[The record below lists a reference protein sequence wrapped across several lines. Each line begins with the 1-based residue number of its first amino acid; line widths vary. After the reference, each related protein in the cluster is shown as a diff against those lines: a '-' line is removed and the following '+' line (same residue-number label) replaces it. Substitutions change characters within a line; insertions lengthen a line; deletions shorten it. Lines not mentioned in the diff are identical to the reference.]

1 MSLSTITLPTNK
13 SISVVDDDRRR
24 IRQSEKGLS
33 LPVILLNA
41 DGSAYDLTDK
51 KLVFSEEKVGDKIVV
66 DDGGGR
72 DSGTITI
79 TDAKAGKFTYTL
91 QEQVYVESGTCWFEI
106 LTGDTVVDTTKNF
119 YFDVDKDATIHPIN
133 DSYIS
138 RLVALEDHLQ
148 GSIQKAE
155 ESIGQ
160 VSTNLTN
167 TANKAK
173 QDAINAINDAKAN
186 AENTLQQLQNQYN
199 DYQNRYND
207 LQNQWNQQKQKIQSD
222 ADNQRNQIKA
232 ENDRARQDAINQI
245 NSARDN
251 AIAQANHDFTDR
263 INSLQNDYIA
273 WKNRTVAD
281 FNSTAKTIMDKINQ
295 QNANVDGVKKQMAD
309 IQAQINNVLNK
320 FSSVDFTKFIKQED
334 LARSGTNL
342 LRNTQTLAGFGS
354 YTPTNHSGMSIENI
368 STHSSETN
376 INLIRTSIAHTWG
389 TKMMDAGVGFGQ
401 ALFLPAG
408 TYTLSFMARCNGTP
422 NGRGVSLFSD
432 YTDAHNG
439 NSLVDTPPLT
449 ETWQEYTGTF
459 TIDKAG
465 TYGNWR
471 IACWLDDPV
480 PGGSL
485 YFANIKLE
493 AGNIA
498 TGWTPAS
505 DDYYTQNDIN
515 DLLYYHTSGFFA
527 YNEDLNT
534 WEKSDPAKSAF
545 KNINFVAGHNQ
556 CDYFGVADY
565 EIIEKEFSVIP
576 HTQYRIGFEFKAAQ
590 PIDLLSTA
598 TINYVPF
605 RVNTS
610 SLLNGQNRLANTGDL
625 ATIKIMPST
634 IDKQSFHVDINT
646 GDHDKIY
653 LSFNFGILKDTVH
666 YYWDIDNLYIQTLA
680 FTHEDTYSKGEIDD
694 KIKNAGQVK
703 RVNGINPDP
712 SGNINIGSQIVR
724 AYDAFAKSASQVG
737 LETIG
742 GSWLVDQ
749 AALGSIVDR
758 INELGQRDLPAN
770 TDLNTFK
777 VPGNWTIHNQAPY
790 QNLPDDEKWET
801 LLVFAPLG
809 NSNGMQVL
817 LETNKERIIYRTW
830 NSGAFKN
837 WHVLIDDSLFNQYTF
852 NDANTGIWNTTI
864 DCNDY
869 LGETHIW
876 KLGNV
881 AFRNGPIAGNHWG
894 WLRTL
899 RYDGNTIV
907 QFYIDGGGQIWWRQ
921 TNDRGIRAAVWQ
933 RLLDT
938 NDSTNLQNQI
948 NNLNNRMNSALTS
961 YTTNNL
967 QDGINHSNQNPN
979 QIVFVTN

>member
-1 MSLSTITLPTNK
+1 MSLTAITLPTNK
-13 SISVVDDDRRR
+13 SVSIVDDDQRTLN
-24 IRQSEKGLS
+24 QDEKGLIQRF
-33 LPVILLNA
+33 ILLDAN
-41 DGSAYDLTDK
+41 GQAYNLNNK
-51 KLVFSEEKVGDKIVV
+51 RVQFNEQKESEKVVI
-66 DDGGGR
+66 DDGNGPDCGHFTYIDR
-72 DSGTITI
+72 N
-79 TDAKAGKFTYTL
+79 AGIVDYTL
-91 QEQVYVESGTCWFEI
+91 QAQVYAASGDCWLSI
-106 LTGDTVVDTTKNF
+106 ITNDGTVVDTTKVFRYN
-119 YFDVDKDATIHPIN
+119 VQKSATINLSN
-133 DSYIS
+133 DNYIS
-138 RLVALEDHLQ
+138 TLEAQLANLKSNVQRVEQSLDQENRKLIDQ
-148 GSIQKAE
+148 VNAVTRDANAKVSDSLNKA
-155 ESIGQ
+155 Q
-160 VSTNLTN
+160 TALTN
-167 TANKAK
+167 MTN
-173 QDAINAINDAKAN
+173 
-186 AENTLQQLQNQYN
+186 QLNSYTDKYN
-199 DYQNRYND
+199 N

-251 AIAQANHDFTDR
+251 AIAQANRDFTDR
-263 INSLQNDYIA
+263 INALQNDYIA

-354 YTPTNHSGMSIENI
+354 YTPTDHSGMSIENI
-368 STHSSETN
+368 PTHSSETN

-389 TKMMDAGVGFGQ
+389 TKMMEAGVWFGQ

-432 YTDAHNG
+432 YTDSHNG
-439 NSLVDTPPLT
+439 APLVDTPPLT

-471 IACWLDDPV
+471 IACWLNDPV

-493 AGNIA
+493 AGSIA
-498 TGWTPAS
+498 TGWTPAVE
-505 DDYYTQNDIN
+505 DYYTQNDIN

-527 YNEDLNT
+527 YNENLNT

-634 IDKQSFHVDINT
+634 IDKQSFHIDINT

-680 FTHEDTYSKGEIDD
+680 FTHEDTYNKDEIDD

-703 RVNGINPDP
+703 KVNGINPDP

-724 AYDAFAKSASQVG
+724 AYDAFAKCASQVG
-737 LETIG
+737 WENIG
-742 GSWLVDQ
+742 RSWLVDQ

-830 NSGAFKN
+830 NSGAFKS
-837 WHVLIDDSLFNQYTF
+837 WHVLIDDSLFNKYTL

-869 LGETHIW
+869 LGETRIW

-881 AFRNGPIAGNHWG
+881 TFRNGPIAGNHWG

-899 RYDGNTIV
+899 RYDGNSIV
-907 QFYIDGGGQIWWRQ
+907 QFYIDSGGQIWWRQ

-961 YTTNNL
+961 YTTNNV
-967 QDGINHSNQNPN
+967 QDAINWSKSNPN
-979 QIVFVTN
+979 GVAYVE